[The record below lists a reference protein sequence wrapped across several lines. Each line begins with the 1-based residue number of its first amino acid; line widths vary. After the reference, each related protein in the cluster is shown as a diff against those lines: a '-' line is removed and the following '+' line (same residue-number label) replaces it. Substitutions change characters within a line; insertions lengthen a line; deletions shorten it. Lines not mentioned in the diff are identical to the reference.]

1 MNGMLII
8 QALLNAIYKKRI
20 IEVFRMSGY
29 SGWFDPICY
38 QFYFYNVNSI
48 GFAPEMN
55 MAYRS
60 FLEEIKNSRI
70 FLSAAR

>member
-1 MNGMLII
+1 
-8 QALLNAIYKKRI
+8 
-20 IEVFRMSGY
+20 MSEY

-60 FLEEIKNSRI
+60 FLEEINLVVNIGFLQVKNCY
-70 FLSAAR
+70 